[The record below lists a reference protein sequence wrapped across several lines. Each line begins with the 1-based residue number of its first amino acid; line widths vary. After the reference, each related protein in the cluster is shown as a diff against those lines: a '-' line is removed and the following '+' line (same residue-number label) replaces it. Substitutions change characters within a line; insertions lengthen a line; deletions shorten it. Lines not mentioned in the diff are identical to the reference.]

1 MSERVTVY
9 EAGSRSLPE
18 LRPLFHDL
26 WNARA
31 LAWAMAA
38 AQIKASRQN
47 TWLGRAWAVLD
58 PLLLGLTYFLLFAV
72 ILGDDT
78 SLSYLA
84 FLLGG
89 IFAYNFTRR
98 AVVSGATSVI
108 KGGAYLTATQ
118 TPRALLP
125 ISAVLAALQVY
136 VPTLGAYAIIY
147 LLGGYRPGWSLAVLP
162 VLVAIQTFMNLGIAL
177 LAATATAYFR
187 DVTAFLPY
195 VLRIGMYLTPVLYAV
210 DDVPARLRWILAV
223 NPLAPLFAAWQTVL
237 FEGRWPSAAAMGMAA
252 AWAAGL
258 LVAGAWVFLRRERE
272 FALLV

>member
-1 MSERVTVY
+1 MTERVTVY
-9 EAGSRSLPE
+9 EAGTRSLPA

-72 ILGDDT
+72 ILGKDT
-78 SLSYLA
+78 ELSYLA

-98 AVVSGATSVI
+98 AVVSGATSVV
-108 KGGAYLTATQ
+108 KGGAFLTATQ
-118 TPRALLP
+118 TPRSLLP

-136 VPTLGAYAIIY
+136 VPTLGAYGVIY
-147 LLGGYRPGWSLAVLP
+147 LLGGYRPGWSLMALP
-162 VLVAIQTFMNLGIAL
+162 ALIAIQTLLNLGIAL

-187 DVTAFLPY
+187 DVTSFLPY
-195 VLRIGMYLTPVLYAV
+195 VLRIGMYVTPCCT
-210 DDVPARLRWILAV
+210 P
-223 NPLAPLFAAWQTVL
+223 
-237 FEGRWPSAAAMGMAA
+237 
-252 AWAAGL
+252 
-258 LVAGAWVFLRRERE
+258 
-272 FALLV
+272 